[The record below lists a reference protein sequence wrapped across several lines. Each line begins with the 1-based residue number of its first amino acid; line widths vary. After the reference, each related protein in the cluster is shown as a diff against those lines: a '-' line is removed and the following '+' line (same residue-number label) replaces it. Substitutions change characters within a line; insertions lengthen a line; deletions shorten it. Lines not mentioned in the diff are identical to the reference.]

1 MVKILLVQP
10 PHWSPDGHANFDAV
24 EELAGSASGDV
35 MLLPELAGSTLPR
48 ADYLAR
54 VRELAKGSGMAVVG
68 GSHYDDS
75 HDAGRVNRGA
85 VFAADGALLAEYDK
99 VHPYGLELR
108 TGVRPGRPSPG
119 FELHGRRLHVL
130 LCADLWYSAGLAGRD
145 GLDAVLVPAFSL
157 TRWDGPAP
165 ARELWQHMSVA
176 RAYEFMTYV
185 AVSDWHHETT
195 YHGHPCAGVT
205 GLANPCPTTHTGFF
219 TGPPD
224 APVSAHDLD
233 FARLDAFRSDRAER
247 GFR

>member
-1 MVKILLVQP
+1 MKILLVQP
-10 PHWSPDGHANFDAV
+10 PRYSPDGHANFDAV
-24 EELAGSASGDV
+24 EALVTPGSADL
-35 MLLPELAGSTLPR
+35 MILPELAGASLPR
-48 ADYLAR
+48 ADYLTR
-54 VRELAKGSGMAVVG
+54 VRELAQGSGMAVVG

-75 HDAGRVNRGA
+75 GPGGRVNRGA
-85 VFAADGALLAEYDK
+85 VAGPDGTLLAEYDK
-99 VHPYGLELR
+99 AHPYGLELR
-108 TGVRPGRPSPG
+108 SGVVPGRPGGG

-130 LCADLWYSAGLAGRD
+130 LCADLWYSASLAGAD
-145 GLDAVLVPAFSL
+145 GPDAVLVPAFSV

-165 ARELWQHMSVA
+165 ARQLWQHMSVA

-205 GLANPCPTTHTGFF
+205 GLANPCPHTHTGFF

-224 APVSAHDLD
+224 AAVSLHELD
-233 FARLDAFRSDRAER
+233 FGRLDAFRRDRSER